1 MEINQKIITIIGS
14 RETPQLELDFIE
26 EMAEKFALNSWILRS
41 GAAKGADKAGEDGF
55 DKVQGEKEIYL
66 PWKGF
71 MSSSSTLISP
81 EFSNWQNAVSLMLF
95 LHPNPKA
102 AKAKETVMKLLA
114 RDIYQILGKDLNKP
128 SDLVLCYTPNGELKG
143 GTALALRVCQ
153 WYKEETD
160 NEIPIINIGSL
171 GIEKA
176 RESLLKFL

>member
-128 SDLVLCYTPNGELKG
+128 SGELKG